1 MDIKAKAAS
10 AAKSGCGWYRP
21 ILVSLCGG
29 KD

>member
-10 AAKSGCGWYRP
+10 AAKSGCDCYRP